1 MEEVYIV
8 YGITDCPACL
18 RAQADLMDLGKEY
31 VFIQTDFSKFYRESI
46 KQEFKWKSFPIIVLV
61 DENGERLIG
70 GYDQLW
76 PHLESDGVD
85 INDFPNKIKHCSI
98 LKNK

>member
-1 MEEVYIV
+1 MEEVYMV

-31 VFIQTDFSKFYRESI
+31 VFIQTDFSKFYRNSI
-46 KQEFKWKSFPIIVLV
+46 KDEFKYSTLPIILLV
-61 DENGERLIG
+61 DKNGERLIG

-76 PHLESDGVD
+76 FHLESDD
-85 INDFPNKIKHCSI
+85 IDRDDFPEEPKHCPI
-98 LKNK
+98 LKKD